1 MNGATG
7 VAQRVDTDGI
17 LRITF
22 DSPGEKVNLL
32 NESVLRELGR
42 ILDEARARDD
52 VRAVLFASAKPDR
65 FIAGMDVR
73 EIAAVQDAYRGAE
86 GARFG
91 QSVLQKIAD
100 LGRPSACAIG
110 GACLG
115 GGTELAL
122 ACTFRVAADGRATRI
137 GLPEVR
143 LGIIPGFGG
152 TQRLPRLVG
161 LPAALDLVLSGRTLD
176 AKRARALGLVDRV
189 VPDAYL
195 EREALALLRR
205 AVQDGEAATVRSLG
219 RPRRQLDRLLAH
231 LGPLR
236 RFVLEQ
242 AQRKTEK
249 RVRPADYPAP
259 FRALEA
265 LEAALTRP
273 LQEGLDIEARIV
285 GELVPTETTRNLLWL
300 FRSQN
305 ALKRD
310 SGGIEASPR
319 RVERIGVL
327 GAGIM
332 GGGIAQLA
340 ADCGVPVRLHD
351 VRYDAILRALQTAR
365 DVWADGLKRRRVTR
379 REVEQRMAF
388 ISPTLDERGF
398 SQVDLVIE
406 AVVENLEVK
415 RQVLADLERR
425 LPERSVF
432 ASNTSSLPIGEIAA
446 RALRPERV
454 VGLHFFNPVHR
465 MPLVEVIAGRRSSP
479 EAVATAR
486 TFALRLGKVPVIVA
500 DEPGFLVNRIL
511 TLYMNEALRLL
522 VEGIAPARIDAAMVA
537 FGMPIGPLALL
548 DQVGLDTARHVARVL
563 GAAFGA
569 RIGSDGAA
577 LDALVAA
584 GRLGEKNGSGFYR
597 YRDGKRTTPD
607 PQVGAIVG
615 ARPDKELPPEMLQER
630 MVLAMVNEAVV
641 CLQAGVASEPRDID
655 LAMVLGTG
663 FPPFRGGLLR
673 YADSVGIA
681 VIEDRLSRLA
691 DAHGERFRPAALLA
705 QMVRDRRRFY
715 DSTIARA

>member
-1 MNGATG
+1 MNGALG
-7 VAQRVDTDGI
+7 VAHRVDTDGI

-42 ILDEARARDD
+42 VLDEARARDD
-52 VRAVLFASAKPDR
+52 VRAVLFTSAKPGM
-65 FIAGMDVR
+65 FIAGMDVA
-73 EIAAVQDAYRGAE
+73 EIAVIRDAYSGAE

-100 LGRPSACAIG
+100 FGRPSASAIG

-122 ACTFRVAADGRATRI
+122 ACTFRVAGDGRAVRI

-161 LPAALDLVLSGRTLD
+161 LASALDLVLSGRTLD
-176 AKRARALGLVDRV
+176 PKRAKAIGLVDRV

-195 EREALALLRR
+195 ERETLALLQQ
-205 AVQDGEAATVRSLG
+205 AVHSGETATVRSLG
-219 RPRRQLDRLLAH
+219 RPQRPLDGLLAH
-231 LGPLR
+231 VGPLR

-242 AQRKTEK
+242 AHRKTEK

-259 FRALEA
+259 FRAIEA

-273 LQEGLDIEARIV
+273 IREGLDIEARIV

-305 ALKRD
+305 SLKRD
-310 SGGIEASPR
+310 TGGIEASPR
-319 RVERIGVL
+319 RVERVGVL

-332 GGGIAQLA
+332 GGGIAQLV
-340 ADCGVPVRLHD
+340 ADCDVPVRLRD
-351 VRYDAILRALQTAR
+351 VRYDAILRALRTAR
-365 DVWADGLKRRRVTR
+365 DVWGESLRRRRISR
-379 REVEQRMAF
+379 REVEQKMGF

-406 AVVENLEVK
+406 AVVESLEVK
-415 RQVLADLERR
+415 RQVLAELERR

-479 EAVATAR
+479 EALATAR
-486 TFALRLGKVPVIVA
+486 AFALRLGKVPVIVA

-522 VEGIAPARIDAAMVA
+522 AEGIPPARIDGAMLA
-537 FGMPIGPLALL
+537 FGMPLGPLALL
-548 DQVGLDTARHVARVL
+548 DQIGLDTARHVAQII

-569 RIGSDGAA
+569 RIGSDGTA
-577 LDALVAA
+577 LEALVAA
-584 GRLGEKNGSGFYR
+584 GRLGEKNGKGFYR
-597 YRDGKRTTPD
+597 YRDGKRTAPD

-615 ARPDKELPPEMLQER
+615 ARPERDLPPETLQER
-630 MVLAMVNEAVV
+630 MVLAMVNEAIV
-641 CLQAGVASEPRDID
+641 CLQSGVAREPRDID

-681 VIEDRLSRLA
+681 VIEDRLARLA

-705 QMVRDRRRFY
+705 QMVRDRRRFH
-715 DSTIARA
+715 DSAAARA